1 VITVIIG
8 APCSGKSTYAREHAK
23 SNDIIIDFDTMAQ
36 CLGSNVDHGHNDQI
50 VQVTLAAWMGAIREV
65 TKNPFTNDVWIVD
78 GLPTMYRQ
86 RLYSDAKAVGV
97 NMVVSREELHKR
109 ATDNNRPDYYHDMID
124 RYIG

>member
-23 SNDIIIDFDTMAQ
+23 PNDVIIDFDAMAQ
-36 CLGSNVDHGHNDQI
+36 CFGSNVDHGHNDQI
-50 VQVTLAAWMGAIREV
+50 VKVTLAAWMSAIREV
-65 TKNPFTNDVWIVD
+65 TKNPFANDVWIVD

-86 RLYSDAKAVGV
+86 RLYSEAKAVGV